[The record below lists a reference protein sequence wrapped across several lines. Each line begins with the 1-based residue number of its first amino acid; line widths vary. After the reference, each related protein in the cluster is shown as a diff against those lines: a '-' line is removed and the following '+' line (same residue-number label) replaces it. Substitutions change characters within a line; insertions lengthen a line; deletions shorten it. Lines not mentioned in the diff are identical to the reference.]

1 MEILSLVYVIFA
13 LIIKLSTKAPGNNQ
27 VMQVEA
33 WLQFISQT
41 QSESQVPAHYMWIN
55 QEELSISCNYAY
67 RGGVLL
73 QLTICLCR

>member
-1 MEILSLVYVIFA
+1 MEILSLMHVIFA
-13 LIIKLSTKAPGNNQ
+13 LIIKLNTKAPGNNQ
-27 VMQVEA
+27 VMQAEA

-41 QSESQVPAHYMWIN
+41 QSESLVPALEMWIN
-55 QEELSISCNYAY
+55 QGELSISCNYSY

>member
-1 MEILSLVYVIFA
+1 
-13 LIIKLSTKAPGNNQ
+13 
-27 VMQVEA
+27 MQAEA

-41 QSESQVPAHYMWIN
+41 QSESLVPALEMWIN
-55 QEELSISCNYAY
+55 QGELSISCNYSY